1 MTDTP
6 NKETPNNETQ
16 QPSGTAMRAQTAAK
30 KLGIYLPATPEEF
43 QANAVTH
50 AQLRDLQENPPEW
63 LANLRREG
71 PHPRPVVAQKLG
83 ISVTA
88 LKKNEMDRPLTTAE
102 IKELLSAMP
111 EWLEAAR
118 KAHAEERSNELSQ
131 EESGERGKA

>member
-1 MTDTP
+1 MSVTDTP
-6 NKETPNNETQ
+6 NSETPANETQ
-16 QPSGTAMRAQTAAK
+16 QPSGTA
-30 KLGIYLPATPEEF
+30 PEEF

-50 AQLRDLQENPPEW
+50 AQLRDLQENPPEG
-63 LANLRREG
+63 LATLRREG

-118 KAHAEERSNELSQ
+118 KAHAEERKE
-131 EESGERGKA
+131 A